1 MTQLQG
7 FFEKNFTL
15 SPDYCGA
22 SARMSPLAAFTM
34 FQAIAAEH
42 AERIGVGGAA
52 MARRG
57 AFWLTLHSR
66 VDFFRWPALAQ
77 EVTAATW
84 PEHCEGRSLRCFR
97 SYSLRQGDQLLAL
110 GRTQWAVLG
119 EKGRLIPFPE
129 EMNRKL
135 VSAIADLYFC
145 PTANNRKN
153 LEREGITEAPA
164 RFRDDL
170 LPEELVQRHTVRST
184 DIDMGRH
191 MNNVAYVR
199 LLLDCFPASVLAG
212 GEIASMEIHY
222 AAPCFEGE
230 ELSVFCR
237 REGSICRMAVRK
249 PDGKTAVLAA
259 VRFHEK

>member
-52 MARRG
+52 MAQRG

-119 EKGRLIPFPE
+119 EKGRLIPFAQSGFPE
-129 EMNRKL
+129 DFPF
-135 VSAIADLYFC
+135 A
-145 PTANNRKN
+145 
-153 LEREGITEAPA
+153 EREGITEAPA

-199 LLLDCFPASVLAG
+199 LLLDCFPASVLADG
-212 GEIASMEIHY
+212 KIGSMEIHY
-222 AAPCFEGE
+222 AAPCLEGE
-230 ELSVFCR
+230 ELSVLCR